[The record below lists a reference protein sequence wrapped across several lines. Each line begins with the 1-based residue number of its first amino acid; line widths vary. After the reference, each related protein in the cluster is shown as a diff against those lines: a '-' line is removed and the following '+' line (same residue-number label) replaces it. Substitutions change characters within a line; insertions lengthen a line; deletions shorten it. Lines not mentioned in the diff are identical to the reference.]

1 MTTNQ
6 ILIGVGLILA
16 LAVGSQ
22 VLASRLRIPAIIV
35 LLPAGFIAGAL
46 TTDVDPQRL
55 LGPAF
60 EPLVSLSVAVIL
72 YDAGLSLDMGKL
84 KGHTRK
90 VVIRLIVLGVLI
102 TWALA
107 ASVAAPLLGMS
118 RGAAVMLGIILVVSG
133 PTVVGPLLS
142 FVRPK
147 ERLQQ
152 VLIWE
157 GSLIDPVGGI
167 LGALVFHAVVASTR
181 KGPGSQFSQFAASVG
196 IGLAGGVIGTALLW
210 LLLRRLRL
218 GEVLGTTAQL
228 ATVIAVAAACDVVRE
243 DAGLLAA
250 IFMGLALANRRGFD
264 VPARRPFF
272 ETLVQLIIGVLFISI
287 SATVTPQSLRHL
299 LLPALA
305 LIAVLV
311 LVARPA
317 AAFASTMRTDLTTG
331 ERAFI
336 GWMAPRGIVAAA
348 TASTFAAG
356 LAAKGIGG
364 AAKILPVTFVVIVVT
379 VTLYGLT
386 AMPAARRLGVSR
398 PDRTRP
404 LLVGGAAWVIE
415 LGQALQSAGLEVVM
429 WAGLDQQREQIRRAG
444 LELAPGELLAAATG
458 RGARLEGITAV
469 LLLTEEDDFN
479 ALASV
484 LLAESV
490 DGRVYRLAP
499 PQRSHGVV
507 APYTTGEILFGQG
520 MTRPAVT
527 GRYQDGARIVTNGA
541 GGVLPA
547 GQDMLFLVRADG
559 QLAAVTQTDTPTPL
573 AGDTIV
579 SLAPALAAQPVD
591 RGRSGLPE
599 VSDDELSRTP
609 DQPA

>member
-16 LAVGSQ
+16 LAAGSQ
-22 VLASRLRIPAIIV
+22 VLANRLRIPAIIV
-35 LLPAGFIAGAL
+35 LLPAGFVAGAL
-46 TTDVDPQRL
+46 TSDVNPQDL

-72 YDAGLSLDMGKL
+72 YDAGLSLDMRKL
-84 KGHTRK
+84 KGHTRT

-102 TWALA
+102 TWVIA
-107 ASVAAPLLGMS
+107 ASLAAPLLGMS

-142 FVRPK
+142 FVRPA

-167 LGALVFHAVVASTR
+167 LGALVFHAVIASTR
-181 KGPGSQFSQFAASVG
+181 KGPGSQLVQFAASIGV
-196 IGLAGGVIGTALLW
+196 GLAGGVVGTALLW

-228 ATVIAVAAACDVVRE
+228 AAVIAVAAACDVIR
-243 DAGLLAA
+243 DDTGLIAA

-264 VPARRPFF
+264 IPARRPFF

-299 LLPALA
+299 LLPTLTLVAA
-305 LIAVLV
+305 LV
-311 LVARPA
+311 LVARPI
-317 AAFASTMRTDLTTG
+317 AAFASTLRTDLTKG
-331 ERAFI
+331 ERAFV

-356 LAAKGIGG
+356 LVAKGIGG
-364 AAKILPVTFVVIVVT
+364 AAKILPATFVVIVAT

-386 AMPAARRLGVSR
+386 AVPAARRLGVTR
-398 PDRTRP
+398 PARTRP
-404 LLVGGAAWVIE
+404 LLVGGAPWVIE
-415 LGQALQSAGLEVVM
+415 LGRALQSADLEVVM

-469 LLLTEEDDFN
+469 LLLTDEDDFN

-484 LLAESV
+484 LLAEGV
-490 DGRVYRLAP
+490 EGRVYRLSP
-499 PQRSHGVV
+499 PQPSHGVV
-507 APYTTGEILFGQG
+507 APYTAGEILFGNG
-520 MTRPAVT
+520 LTRPAVT
-527 GRYQDGARIVTNGA
+527 GRYQDGARIVASGA
-541 GGVLPA
+541 DGALPA
-547 GQDMLFLVRADG
+547 GQDLLFRVRTDG
-559 QLAAVTQTDTPTPL
+559 QLAAVTATSTPAPQ

-579 SLAPALAAQPVD
+579 SLGPALAEEQPAD
-591 RGRSGLPE
+591 ASHSGLPGVE
-599 VSDDELSRTP
+599 R
-609 DQPA
+609 Q

>member
-16 LAVGSQ
+16 LAAGSQ
-22 VLASRLRIPAIIV
+22 VLANRLRIPAIIV
-35 LLPAGFIAGAL
+35 LLPAGFVAGAL
-46 TTDVDPQRL
+46 TSDVNPQDL

-72 YDAGLSLDMGKL
+72 YDAGLSLDMRKL

-102 TWALA
+102 TWVIA
-107 ASVAAPLLGMS
+107 ASLAAPLLGMS

-142 FVRPK
+142 FVRPA

-167 LGALVFHAVVASTR
+167 LGALVFHAVIASTR
-181 KGPGSQFSQFAASVG
+181 KGPGSQLVQFAASIGV
-196 IGLAGGVIGTALLW
+196 GLAGGVAGTALLW

-228 ATVIAVAAACDVVRE
+228 AAVIAVAAACDVIR
-243 DAGLLAA
+243 DDTGLIAA

-264 VPARRPFF
+264 IPARRPFF

-299 LLPALA
+299 LLPTLA
-305 LIAVLV
+305 LVAALV
-311 LVARPA
+311 LVARPI
-317 AAFASTMRTDLTTG
+317 AAFASTLRTDLTKG
-331 ERAFI
+331 ERAFV

-356 LAAKGIGG
+356 LVAKGIGG
-364 AAKILPVTFVVIVVT
+364 AAKILPATFVVIVAT

-386 AMPAARRLGVSR
+386 AVPAARRLGVTR
-398 PDRTRP
+398 PARTRP
-404 LLVGGAAWVIE
+404 LLVGGAPWVIE
-415 LGQALQSAGLEVVM
+415 LGRALQSAGLEVVM

-469 LLLTEEDDFN
+469 LLLTDEDDFN

-484 LLAESV
+484 LLAEGV
-490 DGRVYRLAP
+490 EGRVYRLSP
-499 PQRSHGVV
+499 PQPSHGVV
-507 APYTTGEILFGQG
+507 APYTAGEILFGNG
-520 MTRPAVT
+520 LTRPAVT
-527 GRYQDGARIVTNGA
+527 GRYQDGARIVASGA
-541 GGVLPA
+541 DGALPA
-547 GQDMLFLVRADG
+547 GADLLFRVRTDG
-559 QLAAVTQTDTPTPL
+559 QLAAVTATSTPAPQ

-579 SLAPALAAQPVD
+579 SLGPALAEEQPAD
-591 RGRSGLPE
+591 ASPSGLPGVE
-599 VSDDELSRTP
+599 R
-609 DQPA
+609 Q

>member
-1 MTTNQ
+1 LTTNQ
-6 ILIGVGLILA
+6 ILTGVGLILA

-35 LLPAGFIAGAL
+35 LLPAGFVAGAL
-46 TTDVDPQRL
+46 TSDVNPQNL

-72 YDAGLSLDMGKL
+72 YDAGLSLDMRKL

-102 TWALA
+102 TTVLA

-118 RGAAVMLGIILVVSG
+118 RGAALMLGIILVVSG

-142 FVRPK
+142 FVRPT
-147 ERLQQ
+147 ERVQQ

-167 LGALVFHAVVASTR
+167 LGALVFHGVVASTR
-181 KGPGSQFSQFAASVG
+181 KGPGSQLAQFAASVAVG
-196 IGLAGGVIGTALLW
+196 VAGGVIGTALLW
-210 LLLRRLRL
+210 LLLRKLRL

-228 ATVIAVAAACDVVRE
+228 AAVIAVAAACDVIRE
-243 DAGLLAA
+243 DTGLIAA

-264 VPARRPFF
+264 IPSRRPFF

-287 SATVTPQSLRHL
+287 SATVTPASLRHL
-299 LLPALA
+299 LLPTLA
-305 LIAVLV
+305 LVAVLV
-311 LVARPA
+311 LVARPIV
-317 AAFASTMRTDLTTG
+317 AFASTLGTDLNKG

-356 LAAKGIGG
+356 LVAKGIGG
-364 AAKILPVTFVVIVVT
+364 AAKILPATFVVIVAT

-386 AMPAARRLGVSR
+386 AALAARRLGVSR
-398 PDRTRP
+398 PGRTRP
-404 LLVGGAAWVIE
+404 LLVGGAAWVVD
-415 LGQALQSAGLEVVM
+415 LGLALQSAGLEVVM

-469 LLLTEEDDFN
+469 LLLTDEDDFN

-484 LLAESV
+484 LLTETV
-490 DGRVYRLAP
+490 EGRVYRLAP

-507 APYTTGEILFGQG
+507 APYTTGHILFATG
-520 MTRPAVT
+520 MTRPTVT
-527 GRYQDGARIVTNGA
+527 ERYQDGARIVVHGTD
-541 GGVLPA
+541 GVLPA
-547 GQDMLFLVRADG
+547 GQDLLFVVRADG
-559 QLAAVTQTDTPTPL
+559 QLTAVTQTSTPAPEP
-573 AGDTIV
+573 GDISV
-579 SLAPALAAQPVD
+579 SLGPVLAAQPAD
-591 RGRSGLPE
+591 PGHSDLPE
-599 VSDDELSRTP
+599 VERR
-609 DQPA
+609 